1 MSVIDHLPR
10 PRDELS
16 RAVTRGTTRHH
27 RLHRGRRRRG
37 HMRRRSVWRR
47 TVSKECVLVAGGRGT
62 GGVRG
67 KAVRVRDT
75 SRSQTSQERPPS
87 IFQSQGAEWLL
98 CTTKAQRQLVYRGRK
113 ENGRYPVCTVLVSQR
128 SWSGTLLC
136 AQVYIDIV
144 S

>member
-1 MSVIDHLPR
+1 
-10 PRDELS
+10 
-16 RAVTRGTTRHH
+16 
-27 RLHRGRRRRG
+27 
-37 HMRRRSVWRR
+37 MRRRSVWRR

-113 ENGRYPVCTVLVSQR
+113 ENGSVRFWFHKDLGQVPYCVHRYT
-128 SWSGTLLC
+128 
-136 AQVYIDIV
+136 
-144 S
+144 

>member
-1 MSVIDHLPR
+1 
-10 PRDELS
+10 
-16 RAVTRGTTRHH
+16 
-27 RLHRGRRRRG
+27 
-37 HMRRRSVWRR
+37 MRRRSVWRR

-98 CTTKAQRQLVYRGRK
+98 CTTKAQRQLVYRGRN
-113 ENGRYPVCTVLVSQR
+113 ENECTVLVSQR